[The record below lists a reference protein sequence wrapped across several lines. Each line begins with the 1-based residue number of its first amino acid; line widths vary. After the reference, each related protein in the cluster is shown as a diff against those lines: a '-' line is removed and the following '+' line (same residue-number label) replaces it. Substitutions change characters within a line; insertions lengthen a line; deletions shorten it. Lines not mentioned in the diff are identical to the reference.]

1 MRRVIS
7 HCNLSSDSMNTVLTN
22 SHGAVYEITL
32 NRPQSLNALN
42 DEMMH
47 DLSSA
52 LDAVANDPAVR
63 CVLLKGAGPSF
74 MAGGDVKMFH
84 QELGRSGA
92 QLRERFQE
100 FVGALHPLIEKL
112 ANLRVPLVAAVQGA
126 IAGFGV
132 SLTMLCDFV
141 IAAEDS
147 YFTLAYIHL
156 GTTPDGSSTWF
167 LPRLVGLRRAKEIA
181 MLGERIP
188 AAEAVPLGLAYKVV
202 PRDTLES
209 EAASFAARLA
219 AGPTRAYAN
228 TKALLHASFG
238 RTLVEQMDAE
248 VASFAECASNP
259 DFAEGV
265 KAFVERR
272 KATFSGR

>member
-1 MRRVIS
+1 
-7 HCNLSSDSMNTVLTN
+7 MNTVLTN

-188 AAEAVPLGLAYKVV
+188 AAEAVRLGLAYKVV

>member
-1 MRRVIS
+1 
-7 HCNLSSDSMNTVLTN
+7 MNTILTN
-22 SHGAVYEITL
+22 SQGAVYEITL

-42 DEMMH
+42 DEMMREF
-47 DLSSA
+47 SST
-52 LDAVANDPAVR
+52 LDTVTNNPGIR
-63 CVLLKGAGPSF
+63 CVLLKGAGASF

-84 QELGRSGA
+84 QELGRSA
-92 QLRERFQE
+92 EQLRERFQQ

-126 IAGFGV
+126 VAGFGV

-141 IAAEDS
+141 IAADDS

-188 AAEAVPLGLAYKVV
+188 AAEAVRLGLAYK
-202 PRDTLES
+202 S
-209 EAASFAARLA
+209 CAAWL
-219 AGPTRAYAN
+219 
-228 TKALLHASFG
+228 FG
-238 RTLVEQMDAE
+238 D
-248 VASFAECASNP
+248 
-259 DFAEGV
+259 
-265 KAFVERR
+265 
-272 KATFSGR
+272 

>member
-1 MRRVIS
+1 
-7 HCNLSSDSMNTVLTN
+7 MNTVLTN
-22 SHGAVYEITL
+22 SQGAVFEIVL

-42 DEMMH
+42 DEMMQ

-52 LDAVANDPAVR
+52 LDTVANNPSVR

-84 QELGRSGA
+84 RELGKSPA
-92 QLRERFQE
+92 ELRTRFEE
-100 FVGALHPLIEKL
+100 FVGALHPVIEKL
-112 ANLRVPLVAAVQGA
+112 ASLRVPLVAAVQGA
-126 IAGFGV
+126 VAGFGV
-132 SLTMLCDFV
+132 SLTLLCDFV
-141 IAAEDS
+141 VISDDA

-188 AAEAVPLGLAYKVV
+188 AEEAVRLGLAYKSV
-202 PRDTLES
+202 PRASLDT
-209 EAASFAARLA
+209 EAANFAARLA
-219 AGPTRAYAN
+219 AGPTRAYSN
-228 TKALLHASFG
+228 TKALLHASFN
-238 RTLVEQMDAE
+238 RSLREQMDAE

-272 KATFSGR
+272 KAAFSGR

>member
-1 MRRVIS
+1 
-7 HCNLSSDSMNTVLTN
+7 MNTILT
-22 SHGAVYEITL
+22 SSQGGVYEITL

-42 DEMMH
+42 DEMMQEF
-47 DLSSA
+47 STV
-52 LDAVANDPAVR
+52 LDAVAKDSAIR

-84 QELGRSGA
+84 QELGRSPE
-92 QLRERFQE
+92 QLHTRFQE
-100 FVGALHPLIEKL
+100 FVGALHPMIEKL

-132 SLTMLCDFV
+132 SLTLLCDFV

-167 LPRLVGLRRAKEIA
+167 LPRLVGLRRAKEIS

-188 AAEAVPLGLAYKVV
+188 AAEAVRLGLAYKVV
-202 PRDTLES
+202 PRDSLEAETATLVS
-209 EAASFAARLA
+209 RLA
-219 AGPTRAYAN
+219 AGPTRAYGN
-228 TKALLHASFG
+228 TKTLLQSSFNH
-238 RTLVEQMDAE
+238 TLREQMDYE

-265 KAFVERR
+265 TAFMERR
-272 KATFSGR
+272 KPKFSGR

>member
-1 MRRVIS
+1 
-7 HCNLSSDSMNTVLTN
+7 MNTLLT
-22 SHGAVYEITL
+22 SSQGAIFEITL

-42 DEMMH
+42 EEMMQE
-47 DLSSA
+47 LSST
-52 LDAVANDPAVR
+52 LDNVARDSSIR
-63 CVLLKGAGPSF
+63 CLMFKGAGASF

-84 QELGRSGA
+84 QELGRSSA
-92 QLRERFQE
+92 QLHERFQQ

-112 ANLRVPLVAAVQGA
+112 ANLRVPVVAGVQGA
-126 IAGFGV
+126 VAGFGV

-141 IAAEDS
+141 VAADDN

-188 AAEAVPLGLAYKVV
+188 AAEAQRWGLVYKVV
-202 PRDTLES
+202 PRASLES
-209 EAASFAARLA
+209 ETASLAARLA
-219 AGPTRAYAN
+219 AGPTRAYGN
-228 TKALLHASFG
+228 TKLLLQSSFNHS
-238 RTLVEQMDAE
+238 LHEQMDFE
-248 VASFAECASNP
+248 VSSFAECASNP

-272 KATFSGR
+272 KPQFKGE

>member
-1 MRRVIS
+1 
-7 HCNLSSDSMNTVLTN
+7 MNTVLL
-22 SHGAVYEITL
+22 SQQGGICEVVL

-42 DEMMH
+42 DEMMQ
-47 DLSSA
+47 DFSAALEKIAEDSSI
-52 LDAVANDPAVR
+52 R
-63 CVLLKGAGPSF
+63 CVLLKGAGASF

-84 QELGRSGA
+84 QELGKPA
-92 QLRERFQE
+92 TQLEDRFKE
-100 FVGALHPLIEKL
+100 FVGGLHPLIEKL
-112 ANLRVPLVAAVQGA
+112 ANLPVPVVAAVHGA

-141 IAAEDS
+141 IAADDS

-181 MLGERIP
+181 MLGDRIP
-188 AAEAVPLGLAYKVV
+188 AEEAVRLGLAYKSV
-202 PRDTLES
+202 PRPALEE
-209 EAASFAARLA
+209 EALKLATRLA
-219 AGPTRAYAN
+219 AGPTEAYGR
-228 TKALLHASFG
+228 TKALLQASFNRG
-238 RTLVEQMDAE
+238 LIEQMDAE
-248 VASFAECASNP
+248 VASFAACAAGL

-272 KATFSGR
+272 KPVFGGKR

>member
-1 MRRVIS
+1 
-7 HCNLSSDSMNTVLTN
+7 MNTILTN
-22 SHGAVYEITL
+22 LQGAVFEITL

-42 DEMMH
+42 DEMMQ
-47 DLSSA
+47 DLSIV
-52 LDAVANDPAVR
+52 LEKVAKDPAVR
-63 CVLLKGAGPSF
+63 CVLLKGAGASF

-84 QELGRSGA
+84 SELGKPAGE
-92 QLRERFQE
+92 LRERFEE

-112 ANLRVPLVAAVQGA
+112 ANLHVPLVAAVQGA

-141 IAAEDS
+141 IASDDS

-188 AAEAVPLGLAYKVV
+188 ASEAVRLGLAYKMV
-202 PRDTLES
+202 PRASLDA

-219 AGPTRAYAN
+219 AGPTHAYGR
-228 TKALLHASFG
+228 TKALLQASFN
-238 RTLVEQMDAE
+238 RNLMEQMDAE
-248 VASFAECASNP
+248 VDSFADCASRE

-265 KAFVERR
+265 RSFVERR
-272 KATFSGR
+272 KPVFKGK

>member
-1 MRRVIS
+1 
-7 HCNLSSDSMNTVLTN
+7 MNTILT
-22 SHGAVYEITL
+22 SSQGAVFEVTL

-42 DEMMH
+42 DEMMQEFSGT
-47 DLSSA
+47 LEK
-52 LDAVANDPAVR
+52 VANDSSVR
-63 CVLLKGAGPSF
+63 CLVLKGAGASF

-84 QELGRSGA
+84 QELGKSSA
-92 QLRERFQE
+92 QLHERFQE

-112 ANLRVPLVAAVQGA
+112 ANLRVPVVAAVQGA
-126 IAGFGV
+126 VAGFGV

-141 IAAEDS
+141 IAADDS

-181 MLGERIP
+181 LLGERIP
-188 AAEAVPLGLAYKVV
+188 AAEAQRLGLVYKVV
-202 PRDTLES
+202 PRGSLES
-209 EAASFAARLA
+209 ETASLAARLA
-219 AGPTRAYAN
+219 AGPTRAYGN
-228 TKALLHASFG
+228 TKLLLQSSFNHS
-238 RTLVEQMDAE
+238 LHEQMDFE
-248 VASFAECASNP
+248 VSSFAECASNP

-272 KATFSGR
+272 KPQFKGE

>member
-1 MRRVIS
+1 
-7 HCNLSSDSMNTVLTN
+7 MNTILIN
-22 SHGAVYEITL
+22 SRGAVTEITL

-42 DEMMH
+42 DEMMQEFSLALQKVAH
-47 DLSSA
+47 D
-52 LDAVANDPAVR
+52 PEVR
-63 CVLLKGAGPSF
+63 CVLLKGAGASF

-84 QELGRSGA
+84 QELGKSA
-92 QLRERFQE
+92 AELRERFQE

-126 IAGFGV
+126 VAGFGV

-141 IAAEDS
+141 IAADDS

-181 MLGERIP
+181 LLGERIP
-188 AAEAVPLGLAYKVV
+188 AAEAARLGLAYKVV
-202 PRDTLES
+202 PRASLDE
-209 EAASFAARLA
+209 EAAGFAAQLA
-219 AGPTRAYAN
+219 AGPTHAYAN
-228 TKALLHASFG
+228 TKALLHASFN
-238 RTLVEQMDAE
+238 RNLMEQMDAE
-248 VASFAECASNP
+248 VESFAECASGA

-265 KAFVERR
+265 RSFVERR
-272 KATFSGR
+272 KPVFKGK

>member
-1 MRRVIS
+1 
-7 HCNLSSDSMNTVLTN
+7 MNTVLT
-22 SHGAVYEITL
+22 SSQGAVYEIVL

-42 DEMMH
+42 DEMMQ
-47 DLSSA
+47 DFSSA
-52 LDAVANDPAVR
+52 LETAAKDPTVR
-63 CVLLKGAGPSF
+63 CILLKGAGASC

-84 QELGRSGA
+84 QELSKSTA
-92 QLRERFQE
+92 QLRQRFEQ
-100 FVGALHPLIEKL
+100 FVGALHPLIERL

-141 IAAEDS
+141 IASDDS

-167 LPRLVGLRRAKEIA
+167 LPRLVGLRRAKEIS
-181 MLGERIP
+181 MLGDRIP
-188 AAEAVPLGLAYKVV
+188 AAEAVRLGLAYKVV
-202 PRDTLES
+202 PRAALDA

-219 AGPTRAYAN
+219 AGPTRAYGN
-228 TKALLHASFG
+228 TKELLHASFS
-238 RTLVEQMDAE
+238 RSLREQMDAE
-248 VASFAECASNP
+248 VVSFAECASNP

-265 KAFVERR
+265 RAFVERR
-272 KATFSGR
+272 KPAFKGK

>member
-1 MRRVIS
+1 
-7 HCNLSSDSMNTVLTN
+7 MNTILTN
-22 SHGAVYEITL
+22 SQGAVFEIVL

-42 DEMMH
+42 EEMMQE
-47 DLSSA
+47 LSST
-52 LDAVANDPAVR
+52 LDRAANDPYVR
-63 CVLLKGAGPSF
+63 CLLLKGAGASF

-84 QELGRSGA
+84 QELAKSPAELHR
-92 QLRERFQE
+92 RFQE

-126 IAGFGV
+126 VAGFGV

-141 IAAEDS
+141 IISDDA

-167 LPRLVGLRRAKEIA
+167 LPRMVGLRRAKEIA
-181 MLGERIP
+181 LLGERIP
-188 AAEAVPLGLAYKVV
+188 SAEAVALGLAYKVV
-202 PRDTLES
+202 PRASLET
-209 EAASFAARLA
+209 EATNFAARLA
-219 AGPTRAYAN
+219 AGPTRAYGN
-228 TKALLHASFG
+228 TKALLNASFNRG
-238 RTLVEQMDAE
+238 LREQMDAE
-248 VASFAECASNP
+248 VVSFAECASNP

-272 KATFSGR
+272 KASFSGR

>member
-1 MRRVIS
+1 
-7 HCNLSSDSMNTVLTN
+7 MNTILTN
-22 SHGAVYEITL
+22 SQGAVYEITL

-42 DEMMH
+42 DEMMQ
-47 DLSSA
+47 DLSAA
-52 LDAVANDPAVR
+52 LDAIAKNSAIR

-74 MAGGDVKMFH
+74 MAGGDIKMFH
-84 QELGRSGA
+84 QDLGKTA
-92 QLRERFQE
+92 EQLHERFQQV
-100 FVGALHPLIEKL
+100 VGALHPLIEKL
-112 ANLRVPLVAAVQGA
+112 VNLRVPLVAAVQGA

-132 SLTMLCDFV
+132 SLTLLCDFV
-141 IAAEDS
+141 IAADDS

-167 LPRLVGLRRAKEIA
+167 LPRIVGLRRAKEIA
-181 MLGERIP
+181 LLGERIP

-202 PRDTLES
+202 PRASLET
-209 EAASFAARLA
+209 EAMNLATKLA
-219 AGPTRAYAN
+219 AGPTRAYGN
-228 TKALLHASFG
+228 TKALLHASFN
-238 RTLVEQMDAE
+238 RNLREQMDAE

-272 KATFSGR
+272 KPTFSGS